1 MSTPPT
7 SPARIGAILVRFT
20 CLLFAV
26 ACLSDVVS
34 AQETL
39 EAELKRRDADELA
52 RHAHIFGDASRGAI
66 RFYQTGLSCV
76 QCHVAD
82 EGTNRLGPDLS
93 QMNERA
99 TYLHV
104 IESLLDPS
112 KVVQPGFR
120 AERLLLDDGRV
131 VSGMIAAETDTA
143 LTVVVPGEE
152 KPLTVALD
160 SVEARAP
167 SGSIM
172 PSGLINQ
179 LDDENDFYDLVCYLV
194 ELGQASPE
202 RAARMKPDA
211 SLIQPPPLPDYENDL
226 DHRGMITSW
235 NEKSFQRGKAIYQGL
250 CINCHGTQ
258 DQPGSLP
265 NALRFATGKFKSGGD
280 PLTMYKT
287 LTHGY
292 KMMLPQRQLV
302 PREKYD
308 VIHYIRE
315 AYLKPFNASQY
326 TKVDKAYLDSLP
338 PGRLRGPAPVRHRPW
353 SEMDYGPFL
362 TRTYEIASEFSKPRP
377 EVTDEDRQRGRR
389 EIRPAERTWPPE
401 TNFAYKGI
409 AIQLD
414 ATPGGVARGSHF
426 LAFEHDTMRVAGA
439 WMGTGFIDWEGI
451 LLDGKHWRSPRTV
464 GELHFQNLPGPG
476 WADPLTGSLDDTRRR
491 ARDGQA
497 YGPFPKSWMDYKGLY
512 KHGNRVV
519 LSYTV
524 GDAAVLESHRVAEEQ
539 GPGPFD
545 IPVTWVRV
553 LNIEKSSRDLAIR
566 IAPQDTVAVAIH
578 GHKALKTDDVDG
590 LTILKIPAES
600 TPVDLELHVAH
611 RGMKPSFKFSG
622 APEDLRPLTRGGPA
636 QWPQTLTTE
645 PETGA
650 DAGPFAV
657 DQLTRPTKNPWKSRL
672 RMSGLDFFPDGNSMV
687 ACCCDGDVWI
697 INGIGRPGGSLQ
709 WRRIAS
715 GLFHPL
721 GIKIVDGR
729 ILVGCRDQIV
739 VLHDLNGDGETDFYE
754 CFNQD
759 HQVTE
764 HFHEFAMGL
773 QADDE
778 GNLYYAKSARHAQD
792 SLIPQHGT
800 LLKVSADGDQTTIL
814 ANGFRAANG
823 VCLNPD
829 GSFFVT
835 DQEGHWTPMNRIN
848 RVVEGGFYGNMY
860 SYGAPDDTR
869 DSAMQQPLCWP
880 NKSFDRSPAELLW
893 VESQKW
899 GELDGRLLSL
909 SYGYGKV
916 FVVPHEQIN
925 GQWQGGMCRLPLP
938 EFETGVMRGRF
949 HRDGHLYVCG
959 MTAWGSSQTASP
971 GGLYRIRAT
980 GKPMHLPTQIHANP
994 NRLTLT
1000 FSDPVD
1006 RNTATDPKN
1015 YLVETWDLK
1024 RTANYGSDRFNEQT
1038 LDVTS
1043 VDVSD
1048 DGKTVQL
1055 VIPSIEPTWTIQI
1068 AYKLRGE
1075 SGRSFGRVIQGTIH
1089 ELTESRLTTEKKV
1102 E

>member
-1 MSTPPT
+1 MRTLLTPPV
-7 SPARIGAILVRFT
+7 RIKDCFLRFSW
-20 CLLFAV
+20 LFITFV
-26 ACLSDVVS
+26 SLSGLAQ

-39 EAELKRRDADELA
+39 EAELKERDADELA

-82 EGTNRLGPDLS
+82 DGENRLGPDLAK
-93 QMNERA
+93 MNERA
-99 TYLHV
+99 TYAHV

-112 KVVQPGFR
+112 RVVRPGFR

-131 VSGMIAAETDTA
+131 VSGMIAAETDQT
-143 LTVVVPGEE
+143 LTVVVPGDEE
-152 KPLTVALD
+152 PVRVALD
-160 SVEARAP
+160 SVEARAA

-179 LDDENDFYDLVCYLV
+179 LDDERDFFDLVCYLV
-194 ELGQASPE
+194 ELGQAGPE
-202 RAARMKPDA
+202 QAALMKPDP
-211 SLIQPPPLPDYENDL
+211 SMLQPPPLPAYENDL
-226 DHRGMITSW
+226 DHRGLINRW
-235 NEKSFQRGKAIYQGL
+235 NDRSFENGERIYKGL
-250 CINCHGTQ
+250 CINCHGTRLQ
-258 DQPGSLP
+258 AGSLP
-265 NALRFATGKFKSGGD
+265 NALRFASGKFKNGSD
-280 PLTMYKT
+280 PLSMYKT

-315 AYLKPFNASQY
+315 EYLKPHNSSQY
-326 TKVDKAYLDSLP
+326 TPVDRAYLDSLP
-338 PGRLRGPAPVRHRPW
+338 PGRLRGPAPIRNRPW

-362 TRTYEIASEFSKPRP
+362 TRTIEVVGEHSKPRP
-377 EVTDEDRQRGRR
+377 EVTDEDRRRGRR
-389 EIRPAERTWPPE
+389 ENRPAERTWPAE

-414 ATPGGVARGSHF
+414 QHKGGVAKGSHF
-426 LAFEHDTMRVAGA
+426 LAFEHDTLRVAGA
-439 WMGTGFIDWEGI
+439 WLGTGFIDWEGI

-464 GELHFQNLPGPG
+464 GETHFQNQPGPG
-476 WADPLTGSLDDTRRR
+476 WADPLTGTFEDTRWR

-497 YGPFPKSWMDYKGLY
+497 YGPFPNSWMDYKGLY

-524 GDAAVLESHRVAEEQ
+524 GDAAVLESHRVSEEH
-539 GPGPFD
+539 GPGPFE
-545 IPVTWVRV
+545 IPVTWIRV
-553 LNIEKSSRDLAIR
+553 LNIGKSSRDMAIR
-566 IAPQDTVAVAIH
+566 IAPQNTVSVAVN
-578 GHKALKTDDVDG
+578 GPEGLKAEDVDG
-590 LTILKIPAES
+590 LAILKIPAES
-600 TPVDLELHVAH
+600 TPVDLELHIAH
-611 RGMKPSFKFSG
+611 HETDPSFRFSAG
-622 APEDLRPLTRGGPA
+622 PEDLRPLTHGGPA
-636 QWPQTLTTE
+636 QWPQTLSTE
-645 PETGA
+645 PKTG
-650 DAGPFAV
+650 DDSGGFAV
-657 DQLTRPTKNPWKSRL
+657 DELTRPTTNPWKSRL
-672 RMSGLDFFPDGNSMV
+672 RMSGLDFFPDGDSMV

-697 INGIGRPGGSLQ
+697 IQGISQPGGELR

-721 GIKIVDGR
+721 GIKIVDGK
-729 ILVGCRDQIV
+729 IFVGCRDQIV
-739 VLHDLNGDGETDFYE
+739 VLNDINGDGETDFYQ
-754 CFNQD
+754 CFNHD

-800 LLKVSADGDQTTIL
+800 LLKVSADGRQTTIL

-869 DSAMQQPLCWP
+869 DSAMQPPLCWP
-880 NKSFDRSPAELLW
+880 NKPFDRSPAELLW
-893 VESQKW
+893 VDSRRW
-899 GELDGRLLSL
+899 GALDGGLLSL

-916 FVVPHEQIN
+916 FLVPHEQVG

-938 EFETGVMRGRF
+938 EFETGIMRGRF
-949 HRDGHLYVCG
+949 HSDGHLYACG
-959 MTAWGSSQTASP
+959 MSAWGSNQTDNP

-980 GKPMHLPTQIHANP
+980 GKPMHLPTAMHAHQ
-994 NRLTLT
+994 RGVTLT
-1000 FSDPVD
+1000 FSDPVQV
-1006 RNTATDPKN
+1006 TAAADPNN
-1015 YLVETWDLK
+1015 YLVETWDLR
-1024 RTANYGSDRFNEQT
+1024 RTANYGSDRFNERT
-1038 LDVTS
+1038 LDVTA
-1043 VDVSD
+1043 VEVSG

-1055 VIPSIEPTWTIQI
+1055 QIPAIEPTWTIQI

-1089 ELTESRLTTEKKV
+1089 VLAE
-1102 E
+1102 